1 MSDGDRQPMFP
12 SVPTVNILGV
22 RVHALTVPEVHRL
35 FAATIER
42 RQRALVLNVNVR
54 AMNLTYE
61 TPWFADA
68 LNQADLV
75 YCDGDGVVLGARLLG
90 QHLPGRITLAD
101 WLWEL
106 SDFAQQCGYSLFFL
120 GGRQNIAAKAAD
132 RLCQRF
138 PNLKIAGTH
147 HGYFDKSPGSAE
159 NEAVLQLIRD
169 SKPDILIVG
178 FGMPIQERWLH
189 DNWPQIDSHI
199 AIAGGAIFDF
209 ISGEL
214 KRAPAWMNDNSLEWL
229 GRLLVEPSR
238 LWQRYLIG
246 NPLFLARVLRQ
257 RLRQPPA
264 MRRADAPGHHGG
276 AAGGPEGDV
285 APDVAPADNASPH

>member
-1 MSDGDRQPMFP
+1 MSDSDRQPMFP

-101 WLWEL
+101 WLWDLGE
-106 SDFAQQCGYSLFFL
+106 FAQQCGYSLFFL

-147 HGYFDKSPGSAE
+147 HGYFDKSPGSTE
-159 NEAVLQLIRD
+159 NEAILQLIRD

-189 DNWPQIDSHI
+189 DNWPQIDAHI

-214 KRAPAWMNDNSLEWL
+214 KRAPAWMNDNGLEWL
-229 GRLLVEPSR
+229 GRLLVEPGR
-238 LWQRYLIG
+238 LWQRYLVG
-246 NPLFLARVLRQ
+246 NPLFLSRVLRERWGRPPVRRDARP
-257 RLRQPPA
+257 RLDDGSAADGSVTDDEPA
-264 MRRADAPGHHGG
+264 ENAG
-276 AAGGPEGDV
+276 A
-285 APDVAPADNASPH
+285 